1 MRLYLAFILVAVL
14 TVSASV
20 SAESNWTY
28 GLVGQAGNFSINDPD
43 GDTEE
48 VFSASPRIFLGYQ
61 FSRSW
66 SVNGVYDFINISMD
80 AESQTIGQDGKGS
93 ALGLEGVYHY
103 PLFDNTEI
111 LFRAGLKSLNIDFSN
126 RLKLDSDG
134 FIEEQFADRSI
145 SETTFM
151 LNGDI
156 VKTFNNR
163 MQLGIGLFIDYSNTT
178 SFYGLRVLV
187 SR

>member
-1 MRLYLAFILVAVL
+1 MNFYRAIFLFSILS
-14 TVSASV
+14 VSASTC
-20 SAESNWTY
+20 AESNWTY
-28 GLVGQAGNFSINDPD
+28 GLVGQAGNFSISDPD

-48 VFSASPRIFLGYQ
+48 TFSTSPRIFLGYQ

-66 SVNGVYDFINISMD
+66 SVNGVYDFINVSMD
-80 AESQTIGQDGKGS
+80 AESQALGQEGKGN
-93 ALGLEGVYHY
+93 AFGLEGVYHY
-103 PLFDNTEI
+103 PLFDNTEV
-111 LFRAGLKSLNIDFSN
+111 LFRAGLKSLSVDFSN
-126 RLKLDSDG
+126 RLTLDQDG
-134 FIEEQFADRSI
+134 FINEAFADRSI
-145 SETTFM
+145 SEVALM

-163 MQLGIGLFIDYSNTT
+163 MQLGVGLFIDYSDTT